1 MGVWYIIVHGDDH
14 FGDRFLALNGL
25 RPHQK
30 GAALQRILHRNLDY
44 GLKRRFLSL
53 YRPISQLLENMK
65 LAFAL
70 KEQYLNNYKRYHHD
84 RHTVGKVFSLRI
96 R

>member
-1 MGVWYIIVHGDDH
+1 MG
-14 FGDRFLALNGL
+14 LAQPGL
-25 RPHQK
+25 AGSLR
-30 GAALQRILHRNLDY
+30 LT
-44 GLKRRFLSL
+44 L
-53 YRPISQLLENMK
+53 YRPISQLLEDSK